1 MTKAWISVD
10 LVGQIVIVARTMERW
25 WSPIGLIGEANVF
38 HIDLNPDSRREDEAL
53 KWLDERESS
62 RWSTFIDPGPRRRF
76 VLCRAALRAILGS
89 ELGCR
94 REELE
99 FGTSYYEKPF
109 AIVLGKPHPIS
120 FNVSHSGKNGI
131 IAFSPEGRLGVDVED
146 VAPRKNMELLAE
158 AAFTTSEQAALGS
171 VDGAEK
177 LRLFF
182 RIWTIKEALIKAVG
196 MGLSLDMSS
205 FEIPAAMRRGADN
218 SVFSFPQ
225 APSVYWRLESISNR
239 DYCAAIAHEIR
250 PDKTRP
256 SSDIARIPPK
266 AR

>member
-1 MTKAWISVD
+1 M
-10 LVGQIVIVARTMERW
+10 VGQIVIVAQTMERW

-38 HIDLNPDSRREDEAL
+38 HIDLTPDSAREDEAL

-62 RWSTFIDPGPRRRF
+62 RRSAFINPGPRRRF
-76 VLCRAALRAILGS
+76 VLSRAALRAILCR

-109 AIVLGKPHPIS
+109 AIVRGKPHPIS

-146 VAPRKNMELLAE
+146 LAPQSNMGLLAE

-171 VDGAEK
+171 IDGTEK

-196 MGLSLDMSS
+196 MGLSLDMST
-205 FEIPAAMRRGADN
+205 FDIPAAMRHGAAN
-218 SVFSFPQ
+218 SVFSLPQ
-225 APSVYWRLESISNR
+225 APSVYWRLQSISNR
-239 DYCAAIAHEIR
+239 DYCAALAHEIR
-250 PDKTRP
+250 PNKTRP
-256 SSDIARIPPK
+256 PAGEARIPPK
-266 AR
+266 GPMS

>member
-1 MTKAWISVD
+1 M
-10 LVGQIVIVARTMERW
+10 IVAQTMERW
-25 WSPIGLIGEANVF
+25 WRPIGLIGEANVF
-38 HIDLNPDSRREDEAL
+38 HVDLNPDSGREDEAL

-62 RWSTFIDPGPRRRF
+62 RRSSFINPGPRRRF
-76 VLCRAALRAILGS
+76 VLCRAALRAILCR

-109 AIVLGKPHPIS
+109 AIVRGKPRPIS

-131 IAFSPEGRLGVDVED
+131 IAFSSEGRVGVDVED
-146 VAPRKNMELLAE
+146 VTPRNNMGLLAE
-158 AAFTTSEQAALGS
+158 AAFTTSEQIDLGS
-171 VDGAEK
+171 VDGTEK

-182 RIWTIKEALIKAVG
+182 RIWTMKEALIKAVG

-205 FEIPAAMRRGADN
+205 FEIPAAMRRRAAN
-218 SVFSFPQ
+218 SVFSLPQ

-239 DYCAAIAHEIR
+239 DYCAALAHEIR

-256 SSDIARIPPK
+256 HAYEARIPPEGPMS
-266 AR
+266 